1 MELTSAA
8 AAGGIDG
15 KVILD
20 WCFVIGSLDLA
31 VFGFVYSVYASAM
44 FAGPHPP
51 PIVGL
56 LRWFG
61 RLLASVLVV
70 LTCLAAY
77 TCYRIAAPFEA
88 WIVMGCLAAVVGFS
102 VVLAFFMH

>member
-1 MELTSAA
+1 MELASATVA
-8 AAGGIDG
+8 AGIDG
-15 KVILD
+15 KAILD

-44 FAGPHPP
+44 FSSPAPP
-51 PIVGL
+51 PIVGP

-77 TCYRIAAPFEA
+77 TCYQISAPVQA
-88 WIVMGCLAAVVGFS
+88 WIVVGCLAAVVVFS
-102 VVLAFFMH
+102 VVLAFYMH